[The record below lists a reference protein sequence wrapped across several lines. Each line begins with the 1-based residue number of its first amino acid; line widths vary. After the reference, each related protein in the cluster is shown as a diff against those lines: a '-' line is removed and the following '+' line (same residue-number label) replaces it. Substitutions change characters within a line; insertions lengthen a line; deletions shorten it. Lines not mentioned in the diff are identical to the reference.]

1 MGEILW
7 SSTWDIDVYDYPK
20 NIITNQDGGY
30 TISGYPSN
38 SNSGDN
44 GSSWIIKTDM
54 NGNGEVLQPFTGN
67 NFAYSMIEI
76 DTGDYILAGKKIEDS
91 NSQGWV
97 ASIDSDGNQNWER
110 IYGNEDI
117 EAFYSVQ
124 QTNDKGFILTGVS
137 HLNEASDI
145 LHVKT
150 DPTGNV
156 LSDE

>member
-30 TISGYPSN
+30 TISGYSSN

-54 NGNGEVLQPFTGN
+54 SGNGVTLQPFTGN
-67 NFAYSMIEI
+67 NFVYSMIEI
-76 DTGDYILAGKKIEDS
+76 DTGDYILAGKKIEDF
-91 NSQGWV
+91 NSQGWIV
-97 ASIDSDGNQNWER
+97 SINSDGNQNWER
-110 IYGNEDI
+110 LYGNEDI
-117 EAFYSVQ
+117 EAFYSVH
-124 QTNDKGFILTGVS
+124 QTNDKGFILTGES
-137 HLNEASDI
+137 QLNGASDI

-150 DPTGNV
+150 DPNGNV
-156 LSDE
+156 LSEE